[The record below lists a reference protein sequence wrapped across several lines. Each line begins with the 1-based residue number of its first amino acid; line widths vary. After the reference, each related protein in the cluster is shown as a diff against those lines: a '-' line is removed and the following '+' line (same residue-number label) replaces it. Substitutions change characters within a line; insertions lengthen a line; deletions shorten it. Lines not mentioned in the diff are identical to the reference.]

1 MIIPP
6 TNVQLTLRPQLCEV
20 FLTWK
25 PGESYYGL
33 PYPNISFF
41 LKVTNVEDD
50 SGTSPWLQV
59 IGRVQTL

>member
-1 MIIPP
+1 MITPP
-6 TNVQLTLRPQLCEV
+6 TNVQLTLLPQLCEV
-20 FLTWK
+20 FLTWE

-50 SGTSPWLQV
+50 SETSPWLQV
-59 IGRVQTL
+59 VGRVQTL